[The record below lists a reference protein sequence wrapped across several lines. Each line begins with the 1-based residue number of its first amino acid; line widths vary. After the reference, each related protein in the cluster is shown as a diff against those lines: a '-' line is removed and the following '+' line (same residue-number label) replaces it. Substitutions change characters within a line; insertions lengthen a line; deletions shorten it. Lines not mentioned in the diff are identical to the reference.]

1 MRSSGT
7 EIDPESFRQK
17 CIYIG
22 VEFQIHYC
30 RTIAVR
36 PLFKTLVAAAAA
48 LLCGSLSFAGP
59 LGYFSQGA
67 PDGIVGGWTY
77 PSGGPS
83 HFGQGVLSA
92 DSALYT
98 LTSADG
104 RFAITPLNTYR
115 QAIRVFPADLD
126 GDGFGDLIVSFVKSG
141 GVRLLI
147 GSANGDSF
155 NVSLPPLPSPVLAA
169 TAVRFDS
176 DSLVDLV
183 LADSTR
189 ITVLTRNEPGPG
201 GDYEYTLFKEIPVM
215 QPGAAHPLA
224 SLELLSGDYNGDYR
238 TDLVYNGVLYINQGK
253 GRILSRELPVPPGVK
268 VRLLNLSVDLDGD
281 NKQELLWSS
290 AASAALPCAVT
301 VADYDA
307 NLIFR
312 AATVLQPDLYDITRV
327 FRFDSDA
334 DGRLE
339 LGLYSAIDARA
350 VAYRSTAGGSLDA
363 ASASELFSAVPPR
376 GLFIGPLPT
385 DSNGETPWL
394 FHNTVSDSIYA
405 GYIRRPYSDATA
417 AAGLADTLAGQA
429 VAVGDYNG
437 DNLPDIYVVNYT
449 GDNALYRGQPDG
461 TFSQVALEAGVAQ
474 GNDGIS
480 CAWGDF
486 NNDGYPDLI
495 VAGLWLPDKLFFNR
509 GDGTF
514 ADSSGML
521 RYNRGRQRAT
531 SVSWGDVNRDGWLD
545 LLLTNYDGANWLLT
559 NHGGRYFDDSGRLGL
574 GPADEFNWTENAAI
588 IDVDRDGWLDI
599 VLLNDGGPTRLLRG
613 KSGGQF
619 DDATAGSGLN
629 PESDFPRL
637 GQSQS
642 WGDFNGDGYPDLF
655 ITRAADKAMMFLNNG
670 PRATQRFRLVYA
682 GNAGGGQYA
691 RIASAIEDFDSDG
704 RTDLLITRTSQF
716 GSNSEIPLDQVF
728 LGDTG
733 GYPLID
739 SNGASSA
746 NQTGEFIVEPLRRL
760 KRATSLPVAGDFDR
774 DGDIDLLYVNYL
786 PDNASDPFSSSALPL
801 IYMRN
806 NSGRANTITVIL
818 KRTDNRN
825 LPGTSVRL
833 FHSGR
838 SYWKTVSGGGGRI
851 QSGPFLTFSLGEATA
866 ADSMNVRWP
875 DGLEQTLQGPLYPGE
890 LELIVDF
897 TPPSMALLS
906 APEGEVRDELST
918 LVTASPFP
926 LSGTIRVEDNGGLS
940 QVSAI
945 VIRPETG
952 SSDTLLL
959 AGKTDGEYT
968 FSLSTPAPGDS
979 LKYFFSAID
988 AYGNIS
994 RLPSDPSLYYTL
1006 LAREGVYVGDINGD
1020 GKINSTDISAL
1031 LVILRKSGKPITDSQ
1046 RKSSDI
1052 NRDGEVN
1059 IFDLLDLLALL
1070 KLF

>member
-1 MRSSGT
+1 M
-7 EIDPESFRQK
+7 
-17 CIYIG
+17 
-22 VEFQIHYC
+22 
-30 RTIAVR
+30 R

-59 LGYFSQGA
+59 LGYFPQPA

-77 PSGGPS
+77 PSGAPS

-98 LTSADG
+98 LTSDGG

-115 QAIRVFPADLD
+115 QVIRVFPADID

-147 GSANGDSF
+147 GNADGDSF
-155 NVSLPPLPSPVLAA
+155 NVSLPPLFSPVLAA

-183 LADSTR
+183 FADSTR
-189 ITVLTRNEPGPG
+189 ITVMTRDEPGPG
-201 GDYEYTLFKEIPVM
+201 GGYEYTLFKEIPVV
-215 QPGAAHPLA
+215 QPGAGHPLA
-224 SLELLSGDYNGDYR
+224 SLELLSGDYNGDSR
-238 TDLVYNGVLYINQGK
+238 TDLVFNGVLYINQGK

-268 VRLLNLSVDLDGD
+268 VRLLNLSVDFDGD

-312 AATVLQPDLYDITRV
+312 TATVLQPGLYDITKV
-327 FRFDSDA
+327 FRFDSDG

-350 VAYRSTAGGSLDA
+350 VAYRSTAVGSLDA
-363 ASASELFSAVPPR
+363 TSASELFSAVPPK
-376 GLFIGPLPT
+376 GLFIGPLPA

-394 FHNTVSDSIYA
+394 FHNAVSDSIYA

-417 AAGLADTLAGQA
+417 AVGLADTLAGQA

-486 NNDGYPDLI
+486 NNDGFQDLI

-514 ADSSGML
+514 ADSSSML
-521 RYNRGRQRAT
+521 RYSRDRQRAT

-559 NHGGRYFDDSGRLGL
+559 NHGGRYFDNSGPDL
-574 GPADEFNWTENAAI
+574 GPTDGFNRTENATI

-599 VLLNDGGPTRLLRG
+599 VLLNDGGPARLLQG

-619 DDATAGSGLN
+619 DDATALSGLN

-670 PRATQRFRLVYA
+670 PGASQRFQLVYS

-691 RIASAIEDFDSDG
+691 RIASAIEDLDGDG

-716 GSNSEIPLDQVF
+716 GSNSEIPRDQVF
-728 LGDTG
+728 LGDAR

-739 SNGASSA
+739 SDADASA
-746 NQTGEFIVEPLRRL
+746 NLAGEALIEPLRFPRE
-760 KRATSLPVAGDFDR
+760 TSLPVAGDFDR
-774 DGDIDLLYVNYL
+774 DGDIDVLYVNYL
-786 PDNASDPFSSSALPL
+786 PDNASDRFISSALPL

-838 SYWKTVSGGGGRI
+838 SYCKTVSGGGGRI
-851 QSGPFLTFSLGEATA
+851 QSGPFLTFSMGDAAA

-875 DGLEQTLQGPLYPGE
+875 DGVEQTLPGPLYPGE

-940 QVSAI
+940 KVSMI
-945 VIRPETG
+945 VIHPATG
-952 SSDTLLL
+952 ISNTPLS
-959 AGKTDGEYT
+959 ASKTDDVYT

-979 LKYFFSAID
+979 LKYFFTAFD
-988 AYGNIS
+988 TYGNLS

-1006 LAREGVYVGDINGD
+1006 IASQGVFVGDINGD
-1020 GKINSTDISAL
+1020 GKINSTDIPSL
-1031 LVILRKSGKPITDSQ
+1031 MKILEKVKTGEPITDTQ

-1059 IFDLLDLLALL
+1059 IFDLLALL